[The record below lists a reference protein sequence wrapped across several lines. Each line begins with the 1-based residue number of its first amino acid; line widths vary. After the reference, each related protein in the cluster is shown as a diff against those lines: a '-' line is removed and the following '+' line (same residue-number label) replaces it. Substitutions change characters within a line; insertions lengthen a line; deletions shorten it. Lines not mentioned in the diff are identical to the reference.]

1 MNDDF
6 SEIWQNQ
13 STLGAKI
20 SLEEVRKRVRRS
32 KARTKRMGIIG
43 MTAIIG
49 NLLLMVTDL
58 VFFYQSP
65 LSPWFKV
72 GQMILWLI
80 VGRYL
85 GRSVITDPGR
95 ILTLN
100 LGGRSTPCLS
110 FYRQQLQAH
119 RDSLRQGRGIMFGA
133 GICGL
138 ILSVLA
144 SAYPHFGRHPE
155 ALLPLGL
162 VLTIGGFLWYGL
174 LRRESPRIQAELD
187 ELEAF
192 SGAPSSAKR

>member
-1 MNDDF
+1 MNDDI
-6 SEIWQNQ
+6 SEIWRDQA
-13 STLGAKI
+13 TAGVEI

-32 KARTKRMGIIG
+32 KARTRRMGIIG
-43 MTAIIG
+43 MTAVIG

-72 GQMILWLI
+72 GQIALWL
-80 VGRYL
+80 VAGRYL
-85 GRSVITDPGR
+85 GRSVIADPGR

-100 LGGRSTPCLS
+100 LGGPSTPCLS

-119 RDSLRQGRGIMFGA
+119 RDSLRQGRGITFGA

-162 VLTIGGFLWYGL
+162 VLMIGGFLWYAL
-174 LRRESPRIQAELD
+174 LRREYPRIQAELD
-187 ELEAF
+187 ELESF
-192 SGAPSSAKR
+192 SGPPSSTTR